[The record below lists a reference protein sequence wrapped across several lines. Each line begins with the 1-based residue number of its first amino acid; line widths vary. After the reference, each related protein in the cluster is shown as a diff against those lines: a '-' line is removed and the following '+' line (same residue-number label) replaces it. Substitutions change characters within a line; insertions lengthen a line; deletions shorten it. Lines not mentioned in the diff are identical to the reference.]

1 MDDILI
7 DLFSFVTVV
16 TFISVFAVWAEYF
29 S

>member
-1 MDDILI
+1 MDDILL

>member
-7 DLFSFVTVV
+7 DLFGFVAVV
-16 TFISVFAVWAEYF
+16 TFVSVFAVWAEYF